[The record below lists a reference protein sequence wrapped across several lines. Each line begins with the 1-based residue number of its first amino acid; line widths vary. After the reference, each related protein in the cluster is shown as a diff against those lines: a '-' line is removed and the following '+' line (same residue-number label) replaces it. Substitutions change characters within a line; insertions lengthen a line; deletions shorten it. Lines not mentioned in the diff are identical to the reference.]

1 MIFFRIDLCKY
12 SDLFGK
18 PNTGFH
24 KYRILKTKNWNG
36 IAIVDVMATI
46 FLSFILKAF
55 FFKKCSL
62 LNINLYLF
70 ILGILIH
77 KMVCVKTAINI
88 F

>member
-1 MIFFRIDLCKY
+1 MIFLGIDLCKY

-77 KMVCVKTAINI
+77 KMFCVKTAINI